1 MYDGFGIAPYT
12 FLICL
17 CVQPRFIEIYGS
29 SGSAVSFLEGA
40 TLRQIYSMPA
50 TIRMVYRDRYVVLT
64 RTFKR
69 ITHTGSMVR
78 LPFHKGYCGEPTH
91 HIGVS
96 NLSRLLYQQTAKPLT
111 GSSRPR
117 RSGPNYYLPSPRR
130 ASFFTSAAGHTPTAA
145 AIYFPFLSRL
155 QSASTAAFFI
165 QEHLTIRNWQCQHIT
180 KINRITVYPFI
191 I

>member
-1 MYDGFGIAPYT
+1 LFISVKAKAASCQLPSETRQSANTLFNVLCMTVWGSLPYT

-29 SGSAVSFLEGA
+29 SGSVVSFLEGA

-96 NLSRLLYQQTAKPLT
+96 NLSRLLY
-111 GSSRPR
+111 
-117 RSGPNYYLPSPRR
+117 
-130 ASFFTSAAGHTPTAA
+130 
-145 AIYFPFLSRL
+145 
-155 QSASTAAFFI
+155 
-165 QEHLTIRNWQCQHIT
+165 
-180 KINRITVYPFI
+180 
-191 I
+191 